1 MNYGT
6 PQEMIDEER
15 EYYESIGEK
24 PSESGCLPV
33 VILAIIGIGMLIITS
48 L

>member
-15 EYYESIGEK
+15 EFYESIGEK
-24 PSESGCLPV
+24 PPKNGCLSV
-33 VILAIIGIGMLIITS
+33 LILIVIAFAIIIITS